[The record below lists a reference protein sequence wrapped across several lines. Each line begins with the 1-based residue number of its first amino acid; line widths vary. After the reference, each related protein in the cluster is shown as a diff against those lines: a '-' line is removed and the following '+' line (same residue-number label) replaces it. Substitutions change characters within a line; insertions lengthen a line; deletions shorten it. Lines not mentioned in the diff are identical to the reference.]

1 MAAVD
6 ARLVN
11 ALAILDGVASEGHDA
26 VQSHPD
32 TSTKAIAALEG
43 VIREHLGAHP
53 SPPVP
58 AGCPIIVGSQLLDAS
73 RASASVMKRT
83 LSTEISNVP
92 ELSISAG

>member
-43 VIREHLGAHP
+43 VIREHKVLTLRRP
-53 SPPVP
+53 CPPV
-58 AGCPIIVGSQLLDAS
+58 ARSSWDRNCWMRHALL
-73 RASASVMKRT
+73 
-83 LSTEISNVP
+83 L
-92 ELSISAG
+92 L